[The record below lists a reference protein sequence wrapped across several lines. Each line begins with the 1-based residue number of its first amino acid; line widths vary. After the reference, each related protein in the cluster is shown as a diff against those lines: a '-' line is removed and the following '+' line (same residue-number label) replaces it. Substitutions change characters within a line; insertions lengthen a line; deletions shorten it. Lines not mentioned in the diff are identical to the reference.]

1 MVNTSKNT
9 ELLLAEKMAGQI
21 AMSDSPGTMLKKWR
35 VNFSITQTELA
46 NYMGVSPS
54 VISDY
59 ESGRRKSPGTTIVG
73 KIVESLIAMDTQQGG
88 HNIRGY
94 ETMLY
99 DGFNM
104 DVIYDTHEYTN
115 PVKLGDILKKLNI
128 KLVNDSE
135 NLDKV
140 MYGYTIVDSIKA
152 ILELSANEFH
162 KLYGWSTERVMVF
175 TKISTGRS
183 PMVALK
189 VTNLKPGAVILHGI
203 AIDGVDMIAK
213 KIAEI
218 ENVPLMATTMPL
230 DDMIEALHQE

>member
-73 KIVESLIAMDTQQGG
+73 KIVESLIAMDTQRGG

-203 AIDGVDMIAK
+203 ATDDVDMIAK

>member
-46 NYMGVSPS
+46 NYMDVSPS

-73 KIVESLIAMDTQQGG
+73 KIVESIIGMDTQRGG

-115 PVKLGDILKKLNI
+115 PVRLGDILKKLDI
-128 KLVNDSE
+128 ELVNESV
-135 NLDKV
+135 NIDKV

-152 ILELSANEFH
+152 ILELSSNEFH

-203 AIDGVDMIAK
+203 ATDDVDKIAK

>member
-1 MVNTSKNT
+1 MVNTSKNV
-9 ELLLAEKMAGQI
+9 EMLLSEKMAGQI
-21 AMSDSPGTMLKKWR
+21 AMADSPGVMLKKWR
-35 VNFSITQTELA
+35 VNFGITQTELA

-73 KIVESLIAMDTQQGG
+73 KIVESLIEMDTQRGG
-88 HNIRGY
+88 NNIRAY

-99 DGFNM
+99 DGFNV
-104 DVIYDTHEYTN
+104 DVIYDTHEYTT
-115 PVKLGDILKKLNI
+115 PVKLSDILEKLGI
-128 KLVNDSE
+128 GMINDC
-135 NLDKV
+135 NRDRV
-140 MYGYTIVDSIKA
+140 MYGYTIIDSIKA
-152 ILELSANEFH
+152 ILELSASEFH

-203 AIDGVDMIAK
+203 AEKDVDVIAK
-213 KIAEI
+213 KIAQI

-230 DDMIEALHQE
+230 DALIEALQSK

>member
-73 KIVESLIAMDTQQGG
+73 KIVESIIAMDTQRGG

-115 PVKLGDILKKLNI
+115 PVKLSDIRKKLNV
-128 KLVNDSE
+128 KLVNESA
-135 NLDKV
+135 NIDKV

-203 AIDGVDMIAK
+203 ATDDVDMIAK

>member
-35 VNFSITQTELA
+35 VNFGITQTELA
-46 NYMGVSPS
+46 NYMDFSPS

-73 KIVESLIAMDTQQGG
+73 KIVESIIAMDTQRGG
-88 HNIRGY
+88 HKIRGY

-99 DGFNM
+99 DDFNM

-115 PVKLGDILKKLNI
+115 PVKLSDILKKLDI
-128 KLVNDSE
+128 TLVNESA

-203 AIDGVDMIAK
+203 AIKDVDMIAK

-218 ENVPLMATTMPL
+218 ENVPLTATTMPL
-230 DDMIEALHQE
+230 DDMIAALHQE

>member
-1 MVNTSKNT
+1 
-9 ELLLAEKMAGQI
+9 
-21 AMSDSPGTMLKKWR
+21 
-35 VNFSITQTELA
+35 
-46 NYMGVSPS
+46 
-54 VISDY
+54 
-59 ESGRRKSPGTTIVG
+59 
-73 KIVESLIAMDTQQGG
+73 
-88 HNIRGY
+88 
-94 ETMLY
+94 MLY

-115 PVKLGDILKKLNI
+115 PVKLSEIIKKLNI
-128 KLVNDSE
+128 SLVNEST
-135 NLDKV
+135 NLDRV

-175 TKISTGRS
+175 TKVSTGRS

-203 AIDGVDMIAK
+203 ATDDVDLIAK
-213 KIAEI
+213 RIAEI

-230 DDMIEALHQE
+230 DDMIEILHQV

>member
-203 AIDGVDMIAK
+203 AIDSVDMIAK

>member
-35 VNFSITQTELA
+35 VNFGITQTELA
-46 NYMGVSPS
+46 NYMEISPS

-73 KIVESLIAMDTQQGG
+73 KIVESIIAMDTQRGG

-115 PVKLGDILKKLNI
+115 PVKLSDIRKKLNV
-128 KLVNDSE
+128 KLVNESA
-135 NLDKV
+135 NIDKV

-203 AIDGVDMIAK
+203 AMDDVDMIAK

>member
-35 VNFSITQTELA
+35 VNFGITQTELA
-46 NYMGVSPS
+46 NYMDISPS

-73 KIVESLIAMDTQQGG
+73 KIVESIIAMDTQRGG

-115 PVKLGDILKKLNI
+115 PVKLADILKKLNVE
-128 KLVNDSE
+128 LVNESA
-135 NLDKV
+135 NIDKV
-140 MYGYTIVDSIKA
+140 VYGYTIVDSIKA

-203 AIDGVDMIAK
+203 ATEDVDMIAK
-213 KIAEI
+213 KIADI

>member
-73 KIVESLIAMDTQQGG
+73 KIVESIIAMDTQRGG

-115 PVKLGDILKKLNI
+115 PVKLSDIRKKLNV
-128 KLVNDSE
+128 KLVNESA
-135 NLDKV
+135 NIDKV

-203 AIDGVDMIAK
+203 AIDDVDMIAK

>member
-73 KIVESLIAMDTQQGG
+73 KIVESLIAMDTQRGG

-203 AIDGVDMIAK
+203 AIDDVDMIAK